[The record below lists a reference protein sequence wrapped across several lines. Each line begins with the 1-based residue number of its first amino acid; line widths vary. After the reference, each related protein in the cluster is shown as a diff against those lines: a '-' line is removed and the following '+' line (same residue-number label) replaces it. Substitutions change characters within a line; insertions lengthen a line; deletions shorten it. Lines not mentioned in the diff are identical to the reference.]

1 VFFDPL
7 AAIKNEKFSV
17 SMRKNNF
24 QCLLIFMAFSYKN
37 WFEKGKFYG
46 IFRGNWR
53 KIVEIVG
60 KSTI

>member
-1 VFFDPL
+1 
-7 AAIKNEKFSV
+7 
-17 SMRKNNF
+17 
-24 QCLLIFMAFSYKN
+24 MAFSYKN

-46 IFRGNWR
+46 IFRGTWE